1 MAQEGTKAYEQAV
14 KEGDTFVF
22 SDRPKDAIKMG
33 LITSLDL

>member
-22 SDRPKDAIKMG
+22 SEPKDAIKMG
-33 LITSLDL
+33 LRK